1 MFSNIPVQLLGLVLL
16 AVGVCALLTAVAR
29 VVARRIGLVDLPDGE
44 RKSHS
49 RLVPLMGGVAVFA
62 SFVAMLFLVKWID
75 LPWLAGDDRLRE
87 ILPSLPISAALFCLL
102 GLWDDKW
109 SIRPWYKFLLQIA
122 AALPFVLWG
131 NTINLVGLFGLE
143 FELQML
149 GIPFTL
155 FWLVAC
161 VNAINLM
168 DGLDGLAGTITAVA
182 SLTLAC
188 LAMMGGEFGIA
199 VVGLLL
205 FGSVIGFLFHNW
217 PPAKIFLGDSGSLTI
232 GFLIGAL
239 ALEASVKTAT
249 CFTLVIPVV
258 LMGVPMFDTT
268 VAIVRRKLKGN
279 GIGQADRGHIHH
291 CLLDRGLSRTQSL
304 WVIAGLCVAMS
315 AAALLS
321 ARLQNDWIAVS
332 LCAAI
337 LVPLIV
343 GRVFGYN
350 ETVLVLQYVRIF
362 HSLVA
367 DSNRAL
373 RARLLL
379 ARWDHLSD
387 RESEELWSE
396 VCDRVAAMG
405 GNCLQCVCHDQQSQ
419 ERLGQIEW
427 RVDDQLSISGTRW
440 QFQYSATGPNTITTT
455 LTASGVSSERLR
467 VHRLDDLF
475 DIFNAFQRLWVL
487 ENALGVQPAIQTAR
501 SSGQTHAAETVPLP
515 ASLTFQQETAD
526 ESDSGR
532 RAA

>member
-1 MFSNIPVQLLGLVLL
+1 MFSNFSVQLLGLVLL
-16 AVGVCALLTAVAR
+16 TVGTCAVLTGLAR
-29 VVARRIGLVDLPDGE
+29 VVARRIKLVDRPDGE

-49 RLVPLMGGVAVFA
+49 RPVPLMGGVAVFL
-62 SFVAMLFLVKWID
+62 SFMTMLFLAKWID

-87 ILPSLPISAALFCLL
+87 IFPSLPISAALFCLL

-131 NTINLVGLFGLE
+131 NTIHLLGLFGMV
-143 FELQML
+143 FEVQML
-149 GIPFTL
+149 GIPLTL

-182 SLTLAC
+182 SLTLAG
-188 LAMMGGEFGIA
+188 LAIMGGEFGIA

-205 FGSVIGFLFHNW
+205 FGSIVGFLFHNW

-249 CFTLVIPVV
+249 CFTLVVPVV

-304 WVIAGLCVAMS
+304 WVIAGLCIAMS
-315 AAALLS
+315 VAALLS
-321 ARLQNDWIAVS
+321 VRLQNDWIAVV

-337 LVPLIV
+337 LVPLIA
-343 GRVFGYN
+343 GRVFAYD
-350 ETVLVLQYVRIF
+350 ETILVLQHVRIF
-362 HSLVA
+362 RSLVV

-373 RARLLL
+373 RSRLLL
-379 ARWDHLSD
+379 ARWNNLAD

-396 VCDRVAAMG
+396 ICDRIAEIG
-405 GNCLQCVCHDQQSQ
+405 GNSLECVCRDQQSQ

-427 RVDDQLSISGTRW
+427 RVDDRTSTNGTRW
-440 QFQYSATGPNTITTT
+440 QFQYSTTGPHVMTTT
-455 LTASGVSSERLR
+455 LTASGVSNERLR
-467 VHRLDDLF
+467 AHRLDDLF
-475 DIFNAFQRLWVL
+475 EIFNAFQRLWVL
-487 ENALGVQPAIQTAR
+487 ENALGVQ
-501 SSGQTHAAETVPLP
+501 SGGVAAQPSDRIGAADVVPLP
-515 ASLTFQQETAD
+515 GSLTIHQETAD
-526 ESDSGR
+526 ASDAAR

>member
-1 MFSNIPVQLLGLVLL
+1 MFSNFPVQLLGLVLL
-16 AVGVCALLTAVAR
+16 TIGTCAVLTAVAR

-49 RLVPLMGGVAVFA
+49 RPVPLMGGVAVFA
-62 SFVAMLFLVKWID
+62 SFVAMLFLAKWID

-87 ILPSLPISAALFCLL
+87 IFPSLPLSAALFCLL

-131 NTINLVGLFGLE
+131 NTINLVGLFGME

-149 GIPFTL
+149 GIPLTL

-168 DGLDGLAGTITAVA
+168 DGLDGLAGTIIAIA
-182 SLTLAC
+182 SLTLAF

-217 PPAKIFLGDSGSLTI
+217 PPAKIYLGDSGSLTI
-232 GFLIGAL
+232 GFLFGAL
-239 ALEASVKTAT
+239 SLAASVKTAT
-249 CFTLVIPVV
+249 CFTLVIPLV

-268 VAIVRRKLKGN
+268 VAIVRRKLKGK

-321 ARLQNDWIAVS
+321 VRLQNDWIAIS

-343 GRVFGYN
+343 WRVFGYN
-350 ETVLVLQYVRIF
+350 ETLLVLQHVRIF

-367 DSNRAL
+367 DLNRAL

-379 ARWDHLSD
+379 ARWSNLSD
-387 RESEELWSE
+387 RESEELWNE
-396 VCDRVAAMG
+396 ICHRVAGMG
-405 GNCLQCVCHDQQSQ
+405 GNSLECVCHDQQSHEQ
-419 ERLGQIEW
+419 LGQIEW
-427 RVDDQLSISGTRW
+427 RVDDQISISDTCW
-440 QFQYSATGPNTITTT
+440 QFQYSTTNPNVITTT
-455 LTASGVSSERLR
+455 LTASGASSERLR
-467 VHRLDDLF
+467 AHRLDDLF
-475 DIFNAFQRLWVL
+475 DIFNAFQRLWLL
-487 ENALGVQPAIQTAR
+487 ENALGVQSAIETAGPSDQTDADD
-501 SSGQTHAAETVPLP
+501 TVLLP
-515 ASLTFQQETAD
+515 ASLTIQQEASD
-526 ESDSGR
+526 ESDAGR